1 MMKRRTVLGRGT
13 GLALLAGLLMG
24 VPAAAVST
32 GRIAFTKMSVD
43 DCADMFG
50 TCEWKLTCK
59 VGGGAETEIFTNQVG
74 AVAQDIELKNS
85 FEVKSFP
92 AKLDCT
98 LFEDDGWFGETWNEA
113 GKVSLNLQGGG
124 EHALTL
130 KGDQGTVV
138 IVAAADSF
146 EMPDGA
152 SAPAPAAAKPAK
164 PAKATKAPARQFVGS
179 YLRDGHGH
187 AVVLGLPWDAFKAKV
202 DAFAAQGV
210 KLVSMQ
216 TWEDGGKRL
225 WAGIFRSEPGKQEM
239 VLELQW
245 EPFVARWK
253 ELSDEG
259 LRLSDFEIVPKG
271 GKFYFTGV
279 YHEGSDENPV
289 WVQLERDAF
298 ISKWSQLSGG
308 GVRLRDLE
316 LYQSSGQWYYAVIFR
331 GGSGPYGLRNAMTWD
346 ELQAYWKGKEAE
358 GRTSI
363 VDIVTYKDGG
373 KQLWDIATG
382 GGQGKMTPLVDAATL
397 AKDWKDRLAQGYR
410 LVALETVP

>member
-1 MMKRRTVLGRGT
+1 MMKRRAVLGRGA
-13 GLALLAGLLMG
+13 GLTLLAGLLLG
-24 VPAAAVST
+24 APAAAVST
-32 GRIAFTKMSVD
+32 GRIGFTKMAVD

-59 VGGGAETEIFTNQVG
+59 VAGGAETEIFSNQKG
-74 AVAQDIELKNS
+74 AVAQDIEIKSS

-98 LFEDDGWFGETWNEA
+98 LFEDDGWFGETWVEA
-113 GKVSLNLQGGG
+113 GKASLDLLGGG
-124 EHALTL
+124 DYVLNI
-130 KGDQGTVV
+130 KGDQGTVAITAGV
-138 IVAAADSF
+138 DSI
-146 EMPDGA
+146 EIPDGLL
-152 SAPAPAAAKPAK
+152 APAPAAGKSAK
-164 PAKATKAPARQFVGS
+164 PAKAAATQFVGA
-179 YLRDGHGH
+179 YLREGHGH
-187 AVVLGLPWDAFKAKV
+187 AVLLGFPWDSFKARV

-210 KLVSMQ
+210 KLESMQ
-216 TWEDGGKRL
+216 TWETGGKRL
-225 WAGIFRSEPGKQEM
+225 WGGIFRSEPGKQEM

-245 EPFVARWK
+245 DPFVARWK
-253 ELSDEG
+253 ELSEQG

-279 YHEGSDENPV
+279 YNEGSDENPI

-316 LYQSSGQWYYAVIFR
+316 MYQSSGQWYYAVIFR

-346 ELQAYWKGKEAE
+346 ELQTFWKAKEAE

-363 VDIVTYKDGG
+363 VDLVTHKEGG
-373 KQLWDIATG
+373 KQLWDVATG
-382 GGQGKMTPLVDAATL
+382 GGQGKMTPLLDAAAL
-397 AKDWKDRLAQGYR
+397 VKDWSARLGQGYR
-410 LVALETVP
+410 LVSVETVP